1 MKKALSTIFLLIYFL
16 TTVVLADPASVTN
29 DIQYLGISKKYY
41 ETNALTAPLI
51 TKDGVYIG
59 ITAPQ
64 SGGYLVKADKTGKIQ
79 KVHTLLGAKDMNAVV
94 SCIGSAESDVLIGFK
109 NGDTGKGLIA
119 SLNEETGK
127 AIYKTLGT
135 QTVTSMSAG
144 EGKIL
149 VHGCYQQ
156 NNQFFLHATCLNS
169 NLDSLFDIS
178 IPVNTLHESAIAT
191 DHGAQCS
198 FSNGLY
204 YMADNLRIHNSDRK
218 QNQYVIT
225 CIDLSG
231 TILWNKVFPDNVR
244 INAIKAAPDCLI
256 VDCIVGD
263 IVEYGQITN
272 QHTLLYCFDTDG
284 QLIWQRT
291 FDSPYLFSSCDISE
305 QGQIVL
311 LTNQS
316 TIYVLDCNGD
326 LQKEVD
332 CISPGKSSNTTGF
345 FVVENDVYQ
354 IGRLPNDL
362 FVYKIENALSVSP

>member
-1 MKKALSTIFLLIYFL
+1 MKKSISTILLLICFL
-16 TTVVLADPASVTN
+16 TTVVLADSASVTH

-51 TKDGVYIG
+51 TKDGAYIG
-59 ITAPQ
+59 ITSPK
-64 SGGYLVKADKTGKIQ
+64 SGGYLAKADKTGKIQ
-79 KVHTLLGAKDMNAVV
+79 KVYTLSGAKGINAIV
-94 SCIGSAESDVLIGFK
+94 SCIGSTESGAIIGLE
-109 NGDTGKGLIA
+109 NGNTGKGLIA

-135 QTVTSMSAG
+135 QTVTSMSAS

-156 NNQFFLHATCLNS
+156 NDQFFLHATCLNS
-169 NLDSLFDIS
+169 KLDKLFDIS
-178 IPVNTLHESAIAT
+178 IPVNSLHESATAT

-204 YMADNLRIHNSDRK
+204 YIANNLRIHNAERN
-218 QNQYVIT
+218 QNQYAIT
-225 CIDLSG
+225 CINSSG

-244 INAIKAAPDCLI
+244 INTIKAAPDCLI

-263 IVEYGQITN
+263 IAEYGQIIN
-272 QHTLLYCFDTDG
+272 QHTVLYCFDTDG
-284 QLIWQRT
+284 QLKWQRT
-291 FDSPYLFSSCDISE
+291 FDSPYFFSACDISE